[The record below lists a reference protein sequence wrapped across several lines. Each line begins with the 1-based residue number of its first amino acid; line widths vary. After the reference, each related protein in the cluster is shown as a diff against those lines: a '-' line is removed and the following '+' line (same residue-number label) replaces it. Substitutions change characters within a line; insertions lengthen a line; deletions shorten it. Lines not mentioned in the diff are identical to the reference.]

1 MKDSLS
7 QSHIS
12 ARRTDGSYL
21 KNFYQSVQKRR
32 QEGRGGGGGGGPRMA
47 IPKRSKRFAFHPNT
61 IIIVVIITAAFKFL
75 IKFK

>member
-12 ARRTDGSYL
+12 TRRTDGSYL

-32 QEGRGGGGGGGPRMA
+32 QEGRGGMGGEELEWQLQ
-47 IPKRSKRFAFHPNT
+47 SVLRFT
-61 IIIVVIITAAFKFL
+61 QTQ
-75 IKFK
+75 

>member
-12 ARRTDGSYL
+12 TRRTDGSYL

-32 QEGRGGGGGGGPRMA
+32 QEGRGGVGGGTRMA
-47 IPKRSKRFAFHPNT
+47 IAKRFAFS
-61 IIIVVIITAAFKFL
+61 L
-75 IKFK
+75 